1 MLFLAL
7 NMDGTGLLAC
17 FLFHSGFGKSYF
29 VTQPQPSGE
38 EGISSPFKSSSRLL
52 LNCLIVCAP
61 HLDVTT
67 LLNMAHDLLL
77 QVAHIVFQLFQQ
89 ICSL

>member
-29 VTQPQPSGE
+29 C

-67 LLNMAHDLLL
+67 LLNVAHDLLL
-77 QVAHIVFQLFQQ
+77 QVAHIVFQLF
-89 ICSL
+89 